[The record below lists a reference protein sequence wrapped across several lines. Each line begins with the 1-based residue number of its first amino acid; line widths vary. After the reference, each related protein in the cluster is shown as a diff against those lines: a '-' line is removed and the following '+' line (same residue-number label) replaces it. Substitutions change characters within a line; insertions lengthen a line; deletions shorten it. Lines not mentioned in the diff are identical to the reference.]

1 MKKCLI
7 IRFGELFLKKR
18 NQNLFVEQLINNV
31 RLAFLHNNLQTIQI
45 EKKFDQILLTAN
57 KREFEK
63 LKNIL
68 QQIFGISVFYCGY
81 QIPSSLEKLIEFVNN
96 ISAYFSLDFANFKLD
111 IKRID
116 KNFIPNSLFL
126 QNQLGNIF
134 TKKYHCQVKLNQ
146 PAQTFYIRIYA
157 QFILFLGKK
166 EQGLGGLPVAST
178 GQALVLLSGGI
189 DSPVAAYQLMKRGLQ
204 IVYLHFYY
212 QSQGKEKIIKITKK
226 LQTHN
231 NYQTAIYFV
240 NFNDLMTEIR
250 YINQTRYRLIILKR
264 MFVRLA
270 NFLAKSLNIK
280 IIATGDSLAQV
291 ASQTPESLF
300 NIYQLSTNLV
310 LWPLIAYNKQEIIEK
325 AKKIGTYQLSLL
337 KYEDCCLLFEPKNPI
352 IKPDLKKIEEL
363 EKQIFWK
370 ELLEI
375 IEKKQIIF
383 EE

>member
-1 MKKCLI
+1 MKKCLV

-57 KREFEK
+57 EREFDK

-81 QIPSSLEKLIEFVNN
+81 QIPNSLEKLIEFVNN

-116 KNFIPNSLFL
+116 KNFIPNSLSL

-134 TKKYHCQVKLNQ
+134 TKKHHCQVKLNQ